1 MEMSAPRTRDEE
13 TEFYMEAGTFD
24 HMDEPDYEPPDTDPD
39 FDLSDNDQEVDQWA
53 C

>member
-1 MEMSAPRTRDEE
+1 MEMSDPRIRDEE

-24 HMDEPDYEPPDTDPD
+24 HMDEPDYEPPDNDPD
-39 FDLSDNDQEVDQWA
+39 FDLSDEQEVDQ